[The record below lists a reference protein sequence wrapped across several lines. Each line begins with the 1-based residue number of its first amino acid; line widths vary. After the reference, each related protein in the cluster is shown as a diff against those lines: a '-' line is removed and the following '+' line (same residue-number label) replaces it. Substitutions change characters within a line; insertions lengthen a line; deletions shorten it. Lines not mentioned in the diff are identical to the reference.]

1 MRKSRLLDDKEQGTV
16 ALKLF
21 EAWEFNNDEK
31 ELAEKKKLQVQDGM
45 SHLDKIKDERPEQ
58 EKITC
63 LIAKVGKTFEVA
75 QNEDK
80 LDWSNCGLDD
90 TDIEVLEYVMVTN
103 TSLIHLDLRSGE
115 TSKEKKLK
123 LLKSK
128 EREAFDV
135 PGSQGIFKGFEYTQG
150 SGYTHVWIYDQ
161 PPNAQWKQAKKELE
175 EYSTNFVSPER
186 NAFKMESKRKLDSI
200 AKKIR
205 ETRPK
210 QKLVVS
216 FPKP

>member
-135 PGSQGIFKGFEYTQG
+135 PYSQGIVINVLGQ
-150 SGYTHVWIYDQ
+150 YDH
-161 PPNAQWKQAKKELE
+161 PAHIQWKQAKKELE

>member
-135 PGSQGIFKGFEYTQG
+135 PGSQGIFKTEV
-150 SGYTHVWIYDQ
+150 SIHGYGKIYDQ

-175 EYSTNFVSPER
+175 EYSANFVPPER
-186 NAFKMESKRKLDSI
+186 NTFDMESKRKLDSI

-210 QKLVVS
+210 LVVD